1 MFRPFGGFLF
11 AIVGFDL
18 WSVKMNEIKI
28 PSETIKDLLPYYLD
42 GLLSESVKAEV
53 EKYLDLSEECKA
65 YLNELKEKR
74 NAEKDKE
81 ESKEESFVYKA
92 KKINYYAIG
101 IIIGAS
107 IPVIALAAWIIF
119 INLKY

>member
-1 MFRPFGGFLF
+1 
-11 AIVGFDL
+11 
-18 WSVKMNEIKI
+18 MNEIKI
-28 PSETIKDLLPYYLD
+28 PSETIKDLLPSYLD

-81 ESKEESFVYKA
+81 ESKEESFVNKA